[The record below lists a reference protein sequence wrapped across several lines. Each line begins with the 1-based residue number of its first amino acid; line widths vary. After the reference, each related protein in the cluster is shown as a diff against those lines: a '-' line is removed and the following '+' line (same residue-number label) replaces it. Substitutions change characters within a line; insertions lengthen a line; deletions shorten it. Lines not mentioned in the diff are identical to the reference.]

1 MIIKITSFGDSQVD
15 VLFEL
20 YSIVCLSL
28 TQCDRDRE
36 SVSSFA
42 AIKSWGQIGR
52 RDRQQETRTSGV
64 LEASAKATG
73 RESGRWPSYQRQEAR
88 GPLFT
93 TSQFQTERFLLTKIR
108 QILILIIDPGF
119 QCQLPWLCT
128 STSGWVGGWLNK
140 SVLWRLL
147 ACALFVLWIKHTI
160 THFQWR
166 SMSFHEIG
174 LCWSKL
180 VLL

>member
-128 STSGWVGGWLNK
+128 STSDLVGGLTEQIGFME
-140 SVLWRLL
+140 
-147 ACALFVLWIKHTI
+147 ALGLRFVRVMDQTYNYA
-160 THFQWR
+160 FP
-166 SMSFHEIG
+166 MSINVI
-174 LCWSKL
+174 S
-180 VLL
+180 